1 MTYSIEFRPS
11 ALRTLRK
18 LDSEQQA
25 RIRGAI
31 ILLAQNPRPPG
42 SRKLQGRDGYR
53 VRVGHFRVIY
63 AIEDS
68 LLTILVVAI
77 GHRREVYRSSN

>member
-1 MTYSIEFRPS
+1 MSYSIEFRPQ
-11 ALRTLRK
+11 ALRALRK
-18 LDSEQQA
+18 LNSRDQA

-31 ILLAQNPRPPG
+31 ILLSQDPRPPG

-53 VRVGHFRVIY
+53 VRAGDFRVIY

-77 GHRREVYRSSN
+77 GHRREVYRSI

>member
-1 MTYSIEFRPS
+1 MTYTIEFRPQ

-18 LDSEQQA
+18 LDAQQQA

-31 ILLAQNPRPPG
+31 ILLSRDPRPPG
-42 SRKLQGRDGYR
+42 SRKLQGREGYR
-53 VRVGHFRVIY
+53 VRIGDFRVIY

-77 GHRREVYRSSN
+77 GHRREVYRGD

>member
-31 ILLAQNPRPPG
+31 IILAQDPRPPG
-42 SRKLQGRDGYR
+42 SRKLPGREGYR
-53 VRVGHFRVIY
+53 VRVGNFRIIY
-63 AIEDS
+63 AIENAR
-68 LLTILVVAI
+68 LTILVVTI
-77 GHRREVYRSSN
+77 GHRRDVYRQGD

>member
-31 ILLAQNPRPPG
+31 IILAQDPRPPG
-42 SRKLQGRDGYR
+42 SRKLQGREGYR
-53 VRVGHFRVIY
+53 VRVGNFRIIY
-63 AIEDS
+63 AIENAR
-68 LLTILVVAI
+68 LTILVVAI
-77 GHRREVYRSSN
+77 GHRRDVYRRGD

>member
-1 MTYSIEFRPS
+1 MTYSIEFRPQ
-11 ALRTLRK
+11 ALRVLRK
-18 LDSEQQA
+18 LDSKNQA

-31 ILLAQNPRPPG
+31 VLLARDPRPPG

-53 VRVGHFRVIY
+53 VRVGDFLVIY

-68 LLTILVVAI
+68 RLTILVVAI
-77 GHRREVYRSSN
+77 GHRREVYRGAD